1 MVSFLVYKGKKEIH
15 METVTIIAILW
26 LALIILFAQLGWGSL
41 MFAMICG
48 LAFVLVAILLFVLI
62 MFLIETLR

>member
-1 MVSFLVYKGKKEIH
+1 
-15 METVTIIAILW
+15 MEAVTIIAIFW

-48 LAFVLVAILLFVLI
+48 LAFVLVAILLLVLVT
-62 MFLIETLR
+62 FLIETLR

>member
-1 MVSFLVYKGKKEIH
+1 MVSFLVYKGKKELY

-26 LALIILFAQLGWGSL
+26 LALIILFSQLGWGSL

-62 MFLIETLR
+62 TFLIETLR

>member
-1 MVSFLVYKGKKEIH
+1 MVSFLVYKGKKELY

-26 LALIILFAQLGWGSL
+26 LALIILFSQLGWGSL

>member
-1 MVSFLVYKGKKEIH
+1 
-15 METVTIIAILW
+15 METVTIIAIFW

-62 MFLIETLR
+62 TFLIETLK

>member
-1 MVSFLVYKGKKEIH
+1 
-15 METVTIIAILW
+15 METVIIIAILW
-26 LALIILFAQLGWGSL
+26 FALIILFAQLGWGSL

-62 MFLIETLR
+62 MFLVETLR

>member
-1 MVSFLVYKGKKEIH
+1 

-26 LALIILFAQLGWGSL
+26 FALIILFAQLGWGSL

-48 LAFVLVAILLFVLI
+48 LAFVLVAILVFVVV

>member
-1 MVSFLVYKGKKEIH
+1 

-48 LAFVLVAILLFVLI
+48 LAFALVAILVFAVV

>member
-1 MVSFLVYKGKKEIH
+1 

-26 LALIILFAQLGWGSL
+26 FALIILFAQLGWGSL

-48 LAFVLVAILLFVLI
+48 LAFVLVAILLFALI
-62 MFLIETLR
+62 AFLIEILQ

>member
-1 MVSFLVYKGKKEIH
+1 MVSFLVYKGKKELY

-26 LALIILFAQLGWGSL
+26 LALIILFSQLGWGSL

-48 LAFVLVAILLFVLI
+48 LAFVLVDILLFVLI

>member
-1 MVSFLVYKGKKEIH
+1 

-26 LALIILFAQLGWGSL
+26 LVLITLFAQLGWGSL

-48 LAFVLVAILLFVLI
+48 LAFVLVAILVFVVV